1 MHEQIVSTWSIQ
13 ADMPEQNVFTLTI
26 QADIS
31 EQTVYYPK
39 TVYFLYIFR
48 QLWLSN

>member
-1 MHEQIVSTWSIQ
+1 
-13 ADMPEQNVFTLTI
+13 MPEQNVFTLTI

-39 TVYFLYIFR
+39 PVYFLSTCIFR

>member
-1 MHEQIVSTWSIQ
+1 
-13 ADMPEQNVFTLTI
+13 MPEQNVFTLTI

-39 TVYFLYIFR
+39 TVYFLYIHVFR